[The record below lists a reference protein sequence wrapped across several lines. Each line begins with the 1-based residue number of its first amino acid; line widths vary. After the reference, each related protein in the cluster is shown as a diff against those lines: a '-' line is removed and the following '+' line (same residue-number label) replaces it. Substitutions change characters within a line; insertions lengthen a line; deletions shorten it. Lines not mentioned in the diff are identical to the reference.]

1 MSAPAHLSARCRVV
15 VVALAT
21 VAVAGCSKSPA
32 EQARQELA
40 SLHSWAASARMVG
53 DVWNRRAVPD
63 AYALVAL
70 RSFGKQLGKERH
82 EAPSQALPDGVQGF
96 LGARLDA
103 VEKLTDSLRAAI
115 RRDDR
120 GRAAG
125 VLTLLSA
132 QVSAADSVRSRL
144 PPQ

>member
-1 MSAPAHLSARCRVV
+1 V

-21 VAVAGCSKSPA
+21 LSVAGCSKSPT

-53 DVWNRRAVPD
+53 DEWIRQAVPD
-63 AYALVAL
+63 AYATLAL
-70 RSFGKQLGKERH
+70 RSFGKRLRKERQRVS
-82 EAPSQALPDGVQGF
+82 SQALPEGVSGF
-96 LGARLDA
+96 LGTRLAA
-103 VEKLTDSLRAAI
+103 VEGLTDSLRAAI

-132 QVSAADSVRSRL
+132 QVGAADSMRSRF